1 MVTHMG
7 AKRLTFNDGFHAW
20 AVGVRWH
27 SDGLKVALPPYGYSS
42 SFSIELNM
50 RFIKAPIFP

>member
-42 SFSIELNM
+42 SFSMELDKRLLKGN
-50 RFIKAPIFP
+50 FSP